1 MNSDDAMAPR
11 KGAEEE
17 DLMAKI
23 DTTVPVSARIWNYWM
38 GGTDYFP
45 VDKAAGDQ
53 YAAVFPGVFDLARA
67 SRAFIIR
74 VVRYLAGE
82 AGIRQFLDIG
92 TGLPSH
98 DNTHEIAQRVAPESR
113 VVYVDNDPMVI
124 AHARALLTSNPAGNT
139 DYIDGDVNDPGSI
152 LGIAREKLDFTRP
165 VAIML
170 MGMLGHVGNPAE
182 DDDAY
187 TQSIVA
193 TLRAALPSGG
203 YLALNE
209 GVDTDQDANEALDDY
224 NQSGA
229 VPYRARRRDQIVRF
243 FDGLELVD
251 PGIVQLQDW
260 RPEPGQPG
268 PRSVPALGGIGR
280 KALREP

>member
-1 MNSDDAMAPR
+1 M
-11 KGAEEE
+11 
-17 DLMAKI
+17 
-23 DTTVPVSARIWNYWM
+23 
-38 GGTDYFP
+38 
-45 VDKAAGDQ
+45 
-53 YAAVFPGVFDLARA
+53 
-67 SRAFIIR
+67 
-74 VVRYLAGE
+74 
-82 AGIRQFLDIG
+82 
-92 TGLPSH
+92 
-98 DNTHEIAQRVAPESR
+98 
-113 VVYVDNDPMVI
+113 VYVDNDPMVI
-124 AHARALLTSNPAGNT
+124 AHARALLTGNPAANT

-170 MGMLGHVGNPAE
+170 MGMLGHVGDPAE

-193 TLRAALPSGG
+193 TLRAALPPGG

-260 RPEPGQPG
+260 RPEQGQPG
-268 PRSVPALGGIGR
+268 PLSVPSLGGVGR
-280 KALREP
+280 KR